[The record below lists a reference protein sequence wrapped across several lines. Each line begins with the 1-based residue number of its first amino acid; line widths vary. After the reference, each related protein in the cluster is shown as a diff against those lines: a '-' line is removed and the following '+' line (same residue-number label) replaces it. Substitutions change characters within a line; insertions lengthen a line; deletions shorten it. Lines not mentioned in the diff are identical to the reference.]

1 MDVRTAF
8 DLATGLVAFL
18 GAWFVKVI
26 FDRIERLEQA
36 RREEA
41 RDLADLRVAVA
52 TDYTS
57 KDDFKAMAD
66 AIFGALRRIEE
77 KLDRK
82 VDKG

>member
-1 MDVRTAF
+1 MDMRTAF
-8 DLATGLVAFL
+8 DLAMGGLSFL

-26 FDRIERLEQA
+26 FERIERLEQA
-36 RREEA
+36 LREEWREQA
-41 RDLADLRVAVA
+41 NLRVTMA

-57 KDDFKAMAD
+57 KDDFKAQFE

-82 VDKG
+82 VDKE

>member
-1 MDVRTAF
+1 MEMRTAF
-8 DLATGLVAFL
+8 DLAMALVAFL
-18 GAWFVKVI
+18 GGWFLKVMSE
-26 FDRIERLEQA
+26 RIERLEQA

-41 RDLADLRVAVA
+41 KELADLRVVIA

>member
-1 MDVRTAF
+1 MDLRTAF
-8 DLATGLVAFL
+8 DLAAALVAFL
-18 GAWFVKVI
+18 GGWFLKVMSE
-26 FDRIERLEQA
+26 RIERLEEA

-41 RDLADLRVAVA
+41 KELADLRVTLA
-52 TDYTS
+52 TYYTS

>member
-1 MDVRTAF
+1 MDMRTAF
-8 DLATGLVAFL
+8 DLAMGGVSFL

-26 FDRIERLEQA
+26 FERMERLEQTL
-36 RREEA
+36 RDEA
-41 RDLADLRVAVA
+41 REQANLRVAMA

>member
-1 MDVRTAF
+1 MEMRTAF
-8 DLATGLVAFL
+8 DLAVALVAFL
-18 GAWFVKVI
+18 GGWFLKVMSE
-26 FDRIERLEQA
+26 RIERLEQA

-41 RDLADLRVAVA
+41 KELADLRVTLA
-52 TDYTS
+52 THYTS

>member
-1 MDVRTAF
+1 MDIRTAF
-8 DLATGLVAFL
+8 DLAMGGIAFL

-26 FDRIERLEQA
+26 FERIERLEEG

-41 RDLADLRVAVA
+41 RALADLRVALA

>member
-1 MDVRTAF
+1 
-8 DLATGLVAFL
+8 L
-18 GAWFVKVI
+18 
-26 FDRIERLEQA
+26 RI
-36 RREEA
+36 
-41 RDLADLRVAVA
+41 LRVTIA

-66 AIFGALRRIEE
+66 AIFGVLRRIEE

>member
-1 MDVRTAF
+1 MEMRTAF
-8 DLATGLVAFL
+8 DLATALVAFL
-18 GAWFVKVI
+18 GGWFLKVMS
-26 FDRIERLEQA
+26 DRIERLEEG

-41 RDLADLRVAVA
+41 RALADLRVTLA